1 MRHKRIHRITALI
14 LAFMMLFSSVGFSV
28 DFHYCK
34 GNLKSFSLIGEASAC
49 HQAKKIC
56 PRHAEMQVE
65 EKSDDSKCCTNETIV
80 VEDLDT
86 DYNVSPDIKLT
97 DFQVDFIASFVLT
110 LNGVSLPKIVK
121 STFLENQ
128 VNLPSRDIYVLLERF
143 LI

>member
-1 MRHKRIHRITALI
+1 MNLKKVHRITALS
-14 LAFMMLFSSVGFSV
+14 LAFMMFFTSLGFSV

-65 EKSDDSKCCTNETIV
+65 EKSEDSKCCSNETIV
-80 VEDLDT
+80 VEDLDA
-86 DYNVSPDIKLT
+86 DYNISPDIKLI
-97 DFQVDFIASFVLT
+97 DFQVEFVSAFVLT
-110 LNGVSLPKIVK
+110 LNGFSLPKPVK
-121 STFLENQ
+121 SSFLENQ
-128 VNLPSRDIYVLLERF
+128 VALLSRDIYVLLERF